1 MMKPLIKICG
11 INELKTLNELI
22 MIKEIDFIGFIFYQD
37 SLRNVSNNLLQ
48 QLKDI
53 DLKEKRP
60 VCVYVNASRSLIEET
75 SSYFDNPVLQ
85 FHGDETN
92 EFCKSFNK
100 DFWKVIR
107 VRDLSSIQKISEY
120 QDASAILLENYE
132 KGKYGG
138 TGKSFDWHLLENI
151 KTLDMKIIVSGGIN
165 IKNVHNAININ
176 PWCIDINS
184 GVESSAGV
192 KDLKLI
198 NEILD
203 IYNHEI

>member
-1 MMKPLIKICG
+1 MKPLIKICG
-11 INELKTLNELI
+11 IKELKILNELI
-22 MIKEIDFIGFIFYQD
+22 MVKEIDFIGFIFYQD
-37 SLRNVSNNLLQ
+37 SLRNVSKNLLQ
-48 QLKDI
+48 QLKNI

-75 SSYFDNPVLQ
+75 SSCFDNPVLQ

-132 KGKYGG
+132 KDKYGG
-138 TGKSFDWHLLENI
+138 TGKSFDWQLLENI

-203 IYNHEI
+203 IYNNEI

>member
-1 MMKPLIKICG
+1 MKPLIKICG
-11 INELKTLNELI
+11 IKELKILNELI

-37 SLRNVSNNLLQ
+37 SLRNVSKNLLQ
-48 QLKDI
+48 QLKNI
-53 DLKEKRP
+53 DLKEKTP

-75 SSYFDNPVLQ
+75 SSCFDNPVLQ

-132 KGKYGG
+132 KDKYGG
-138 TGKSFDWHLLENI
+138 TGKSFDWQLLENI

-203 IYNHEI
+203 IYNNEI

>member
-11 INELKTLNELI
+11 INELKILNELI
-22 MIKEIDFIGFIFYQD
+22 MIEEIDFIGFIFYQD

-107 VRDLSSIQKISEY
+107 VRDLSSIQNISEY
-120 QDASAILLENYE
+120 HDASAILLENYE

-184 GVESSAGV
+184 GVESSTGV

-198 NEILD
+198 NEILE

>member
-11 INELKTLNELI
+11 INELKILNELI
-22 MIKEIDFIGFIFYQD
+22 MIEEIDFIGFIFYQD

-107 VRDLSSIQKISEY
+107 VRDLSSIQKILEY

-165 IKNVHNAININ
+165 IKNVHNAINVN

>member
-1 MMKPLIKICG
+1 MKPLIKICG
-11 INELKTLNELI
+11 IKELKILNELI
-22 MIKEIDFIGFIFYQD
+22 MIEEIDFIGFIFYQD
-37 SLRNVSNNLLQ
+37 SLRNVSKNLLQ
-48 QLKDI
+48 QLKNI

-75 SSYFDNPVLQ
+75 SSCFDNPVLQ

-132 KGKYGG
+132 KDKYGG
-138 TGKSFDWHLLENI
+138 TGKSFDWQLLENI

-203 IYNHEI
+203 IYNNEI

>member
-11 INELKTLNELI
+11 INELKILNELI
-22 MIKEIDFIGFIFYQD
+22 MIEEIDFIGFIFYQD

-107 VRDLSSIQKISEY
+107 VRDLSSIQNISEY
-120 QDASAILLENYE
+120 HDASAILLENYE

-198 NEILD
+198 NKILD

>member
-1 MMKPLIKICG
+1 MKPLIKICG

-37 SLRNVSNNLLQ
+37 SLRNVSKNLLQ
-48 QLKDI
+48 QFKNI

-120 QDASAILLENYE
+120 QDASAILLENYK

-198 NEILD
+198 NEILE

>member
-11 INELKTLNELI
+11 INELKILNELI
-22 MIKEIDFIGFIFYQD
+22 MIEEIDFIGFIFYQD

-92 EFCKSFNK
+92 EFCRSFNK

-107 VRDLSSIQKISEY
+107 VRDLSSIQNISEY
-120 QDASAILLENYE
+120 HDASAILLENYE

>member
-107 VRDLSSIQKISEY
+107 VRDLSSIQKILEY

-198 NEILD
+198 NEILE

>member
-1 MMKPLIKICG
+1 MKPLIKICG
-11 INELKTLNELI
+11 IKELKILNELI

-37 SLRNVSNNLLQ
+37 SLRNVSKNLLQ
-48 QLKDI
+48 QFKNI

-75 SSYFDNPVLQ
+75 SSCFDNPILQ

-132 KGKYGG
+132 KDKYGG
-138 TGKSFDWHLLENI
+138 TGKSFDWQLLENI

-203 IYNHEI
+203 IYNNEI

>member
-1 MMKPLIKICG
+1 MKPLIKICG
-11 INELKTLNELI
+11 INELKILNELI

>member
-107 VRDLSSIQKISEY
+107 VRDLSSIQNISEY
-120 QDASAILLENYE
+120 HDASAILLENYE

-198 NEILD
+198 NEILE

>member
-1 MMKPLIKICG
+1 M
-11 INELKTLNELI
+11 
-22 MIKEIDFIGFIFYQD
+22 
-37 SLRNVSNNLLQ
+37 
-48 QLKDI
+48 
-53 DLKEKRP
+53 
-60 VCVYVNASRSLIEET
+60 YVNASRSLIEET
-75 SSYFDNPVLQ
+75 SSCFDNPVLQ

-132 KGKYGG
+132 KDKYGG
-138 TGKSFDWHLLENI
+138 TGKSFDWQLLENI

-198 NEILD
+198 NEILE